1 MKKREVKVGMNV
13 GYKGDIE
20 IYGTVI
26 KLKPLV
32 AVLEVYDSET
42 GDTEI
47 HEIGYDRLWR
57 A

>member
-1 MKKREVKVGMNV
+1 MTKTECEVGITV

-20 IYGTVI
+20 TYGQVV
-26 KLKPLV
+26 KLKQIV

-42 GDTEI
+42 GETEI
-47 HEIGYDRLWR
+47 HEISYNRLYK